1 MSTDYQ
7 TTYDA
12 KAGYSL
18 VLTIDEVIQ
27 YYLEQSLD
35 QALTDTGREI
45 CLRHNNGRQNRRYT
59 RHDVKARL

>member
-35 QALTDTGREI
+35 QALTDTGAKYAYGI
-45 CLRHNNGRQNRRYT
+45 IMDLI
-59 RHDVKARL
+59 